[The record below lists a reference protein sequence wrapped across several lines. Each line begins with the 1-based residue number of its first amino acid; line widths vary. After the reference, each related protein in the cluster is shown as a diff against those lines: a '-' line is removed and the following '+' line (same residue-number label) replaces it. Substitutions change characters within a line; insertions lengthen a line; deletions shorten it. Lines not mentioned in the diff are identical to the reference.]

1 MATNPWVS
9 RGARNEQGLYEDLVI
24 ESLKFYGED
33 VYYLPREIVNKDK
46 VFLDDVP
53 SRFSDAY
60 KIEMYIENQEGFDGE
75 GDLFSK
81 FGVELRDQASFVV
94 ARRRWKKLIG
104 DKLDAYNFRPREGDI
119 IYLPMSES
127 MFEIFKVE
135 TETPFYQLSNLPT
148 FRLQCELFEYNDE
161 DFDTEI
167 EGIDAVEEEAAYQ
180 YKLTMRSAADATPSA
195 TLSINVDGVAG
206 AFDVNDNGFGYTT
219 APTVTISE
227 PTGGSSKFG
236 NYSLDVA
243 RGRGYEASFEQNQGV
258 HGFVEAWVRVTTLPA
273 VGEQAIF
280 WKIGGDGDDPE
291 KTYYWGVDNTGQLV
305 YSRGDNGGGSVASIA
320 DGSAIFDPNVWH
332 HILIGAFNT
341 NEIIIYFDQTKV
353 LDTTLAGVTWNWVG
367 DDGFS
372 IGSTAARTVDG
383 VEWKALNG
391 FIDEFRVQTG
401 TIAEILEPRYVTP
414 GNDTTIYMAANEG
427 TEEWEADA
435 DHDAALLHF
444 NAVGATATATIS
456 DNGRLNAVEL
466 QTSGIYY
473 NEPPT
478 VTFSAPYADSDFTR
492 NMIISQSSADGS
504 YTMKGEVARWSDSD
518 SVLYLAHVGATD
530 GKYHTFN
537 TTNAIVSEGGG
548 AVSSPS
554 LVEELNYIQQVDVE
568 GNNEPVTQNQYFDDF
583 EGDFLDFSESNPFG
597 DMS

>member
-206 AFDVNDNGFGYTT
+206 AFDINDNGFGYTT
-219 APTVTISE
+219 PPTVTISE

-236 NYSLDVA
+236 NYSLDIA

-273 VGEQAIF
+273 AGEQAIF

-383 VEWKALNG
+383 VEWKALDG

-401 TIAEILEPRYVTP
+401 TKAEILEPRYVTP
-414 GNDTTIYMAANEG
+414 GNDATIYMASDTD
-427 TEEWEADA
+427 TEEWEADE

-456 DNGRLNAVEL
+456 DNGRLNAIEL

-492 NMIISQSSADGS
+492 NVTISQSSADGS

-568 GNNEPVTQNQYFDDF
+568 GNNEPVSQNQYFDDF

>member
-206 AFDVNDNGFGYTT
+206 AFDINDNGFGYTT
-219 APTVTISE
+219 PPTVTISE

-236 NYSLDVA
+236 NYSLDIA

-273 VGEQAIF
+273 AGEQAIF

-401 TIAEILEPRYVTP
+401 TKAEILEPRYVTP
-414 GNDTTIYMAANEG
+414 GNDATIYMASSTD
-427 TEEWEADA
+427 TEEWEADE

-456 DNGRLNAVEL
+456 DNGRLNAIEL

-492 NMIISQSSADGS
+492 NVTISQSSADGS

-568 GNNEPVTQNQYFDDF
+568 GNNEPVSQNQYFDDF

>member
-206 AFDVNDNGFGYTT
+206 AFDINDNGFGYTT
-219 APTVTISE
+219 PPTVTISE

-236 NYSLDVA
+236 NYSLDIA

-273 VGEQAIF
+273 AGEQAIF

-383 VEWKALNG
+383 VEWKALDG

-401 TIAEILEPRYVTP
+401 TKAEILEPRYVTP
-414 GNDTTIYMAANEG
+414 GNDATIYMASSTD
-427 TEEWEADA
+427 TEEWEADE

-456 DNGRLNAVEL
+456 DNGRLNAIEL

-492 NMIISQSSADGS
+492 NVTISQSSADGS

-568 GNNEPVTQNQYFDDF
+568 GNNEPVSQNQYFDDF

>member
-81 FGVELRDQASFVV
+81 FGVELRDQATFVV

-135 TETPFYQLSNLPT
+135 TETPFYQLNQLPT

-180 YKLTMRSAADATPSA
+180 YKLTMRSAADATATA
-195 TLSINVDGVAG
+195 TLSINDDGVAG
-206 AFDVNDNGFGYTT
+206 AFDVSSNGFGYRTS
-219 APTVTISE
+219 PTVTIAA
-227 PTGGSSKFG
+227 PAGGPSKFG

-243 RGRGYEASFEQNQGV
+243 RGRGYEASFTQNQGV
-258 HGFVEAWVRVTTLPA
+258 HGFVEAWVRVSTLPA
-273 VGEQAIF
+273 AGQQAIF

-305 YSRGDNGGGSVASIA
+305 YSRGDNGGGSVQSIA
-320 DGSAIFDPNVWH
+320 DGDVIFDPNVWH

-341 NEIIIYFDQTKV
+341 NELVIYFDQTKV

-372 IGSTAARTVDG
+372 IGATAARSVDG
-383 VEWKALNG
+383 VDWQSLNG

-401 TIAEILEPRYVTP
+401 TKAEILETRYVTP
-414 GNDTTIYMAANEG
+414 GNSNTIYMAAFSTD

-444 NAVGATATATIS
+444 NAVGATATATITDS
-456 DNGRLNAVEL
+456 GRINAVEL

-473 NEPPT
+473 NEPPA
-478 VTFSAPYADSDFTR
+478 VTFSAPYSDSDFVR
-492 NMIISQSSADGS
+492 NTIVSQSSADGS

-518 SVLYLAHVGATD
+518 SILYLAHVGATD

-537 TTNAIVSEGGG
+537 TTNALVSDN

-554 LVEELNYIQQVDVE
+554 LVEELNNIQQVDTQ
-568 GNNEPVTQNQYFDDF
+568 GNNEPIAQNQYFDDF